1 MKKLLIYSVVL
12 VVGVLAV
19 YLLAPQSSV
28 SPREDYEHFLN
39 HHPFAKI
46 LAAAREES
54 EEEGESEGEN
64 EADSPEKALLQDY
77 LRTMDP
83 AIKSPTPLVLL
94 PLNERTAG
102 FRDGKQV
109 GARTQATSLS
119 TATVWT
125 ERGPSTVGGRT
136 RALMFDPNDP
146 TNKKVW
152 AAGVSGG
159 LWYNG
164 DITSATSSWKKV
176 DDLWDNLAISCI
188 ASDPVNKNIFYVGTG
203 ELEWIVRGGGIWKT
217 SNGGSTWTRLTN
229 TQNFLEVRDIVVRNE
244 NGVGVVYAGVK
255 PGFGKDNPT
264 YSGGLFRSADGGIT
278 WAQVL
283 PLAQGSTQYTNLP
296 TDIAIA
302 ADNSIWVG
310 TAKHFWE
317 TGANSTIY
325 KSSTGLAGSWT
336 AMSAFTASNLK
347 FTGQIQLGI
356 APSNP
361 STVYAAI
368 EEKGKIGGIFIST
381 NAGTTWSGLTLPVAA
396 DTGIPV
402 ADFTRGQA
410 FWDLTLGVHPTDP
423 NTCLIGG
430 VDLYMTSNAGGAW
443 TQISKWSNGP
453 NMNTL
458 TCSLV
463 HADQHTIIFRPNFP
477 NEVAVAN
484 DGGVFYATNI
494 TTSATSSVFGARN
507 LNYNVTQFYSAALHP
522 TLSNFMLGGTQD
534 NGTPKFTLPGFGTT
548 VDVYGGDGAM
558 CFIDQLTP
566 NYQIA
571 SYTYNVIGLSSDGGN
586 TFNTKLIDDNKN
598 GNFINVGDYDNNLK
612 ALFTA
617 RSTTAIY
624 RVSNVTTTR
633 DVDSIKMNLGTMASA
648 FRVSPY
654 STTVSNLYVGTQAG
668 RLFKVA
674 GATSAGPVITE
685 LTGPLFG
692 TGSISCISFGASES
706 QMIVTFFNYGVI
718 NIWETRNGGGT
729 WVNRE
734 GNLPNMPVR
743 WAEYHPQSFDQ
754 AYIATELGVWSTDN
768 INVSSPVWTS
778 TNGGLANVRT
788 DMLRVRKKD
797 GTLMASTHGRG
808 VFTALIP
815 SNLDQTLQFPV
826 IAKKTF
832 GDPSFK
838 INVKASSSLPITSLT
853 SSNPSILSITD
864 STATIKG
871 AGTVTLTTTQSGNA
885 VFKAA
890 TMDQSLTVNKAANTI
905 TFTTIPTKTLGDPA
919 FDLTVTSNSTLPISL
934 SVNNDKVTFSGSQ
947 VTIVKAG
954 SVTINADQSGNANY
968 NAATRVSQT
977 FCVNPTKP
985 LVAVSGADP
994 SAPLL
999 TSNATSG
1006 NQWFLNGTTLAG
1018 GNIPAITVSAPG
1030 IYKVQVT
1037 IDQCSSAFS
1046 EDRIYIITG
1055 DRLASAG
1062 PLKIIIYP
1070 NPASDWIAVTIPE
1083 SEGKKTVAV
1092 YQMDGKRLDFIETMG
1107 YEARFS
1113 IKEYPEGPYLLQ
1125 VVTQKG
1131 NQVERFVRKQD

>member
-1 MKKLLIYSVVL
+1 MKKLLIHSVVL

-19 YLLAPQSSV
+19 YLLAPHASV

-310 TAKHFWE
+310 TTKHFWE

-336 AMSAFTASNLK
+336 AISTFTASNLK

-381 NAGTTWSGLTLPVAA
+381 NAGTTWSGLALPVAA

-410 FWDLTLGVHPTDP
+410 SWDLTLGVHPSDP

-430 VDLYMTSNAGGAW
+430 VDLYMTTNAGGAW
-443 TQISKWSNGP
+443 TQISKWSNNP

-463 HADQHTIIFRPNFP
+463 HADQHTIIFRPGFP
-477 NEVAVAN
+477 NEVVVAN

-522 TLSNFMLGGTQD
+522 TLTNFMLGGTQD

-571 SYTYNVIGLSSDGGN
+571 SYTYNVI
-586 TFNTKLIDDNKN
+586 I
-598 GNFINVGDYDNNLK
+598 
-612 ALFTA
+612 
-617 RSTTAIY
+617 
-624 RVSNVTTTR
+624 
-633 DVDSIKMNLGTMASA
+633 
-648 FRVSPY
+648 
-654 STTVSNLYVGTQAG
+654 
-668 RLFKVA
+668 
-674 GATSAGPVITE
+674 
-685 LTGPLFG
+685 
-692 TGSISCISFGASES
+692 
-706 QMIVTFFNYGVI
+706 
-718 NIWETRNGGGT
+718 
-729 WVNRE
+729 
-734 GNLPNMPVR
+734 
-743 WAEYHPQSFDQ
+743 
-754 AYIATELGVWSTDN
+754 
-768 INVSSPVWTS
+768 
-778 TNGGLANVRT
+778 
-788 DMLRVRKKD
+788 
-797 GTLMASTHGRG
+797 
-808 VFTALIP
+808 
-815 SNLDQTLQFPV
+815 
-826 IAKKTF
+826 
-832 GDPSFK
+832 
-838 INVKASSSLPITSLT
+838 
-853 SSNPSILSITD
+853 
-864 STATIKG
+864 
-871 AGTVTLTTTQSGNA
+871 
-885 VFKAA
+885 
-890 TMDQSLTVNKAANTI
+890 
-905 TFTTIPTKTLGDPA
+905 
-919 FDLTVTSNSTLPISL
+919 
-934 SVNNDKVTFSGSQ
+934 
-947 VTIVKAG
+947 
-954 SVTINADQSGNANY
+954 
-968 NAATRVSQT
+968 
-977 FCVNPTKP
+977 
-985 LVAVSGADP
+985 
-994 SAPLL
+994 
-999 TSNATSG
+999 
-1006 NQWFLNGTTLAG
+1006 
-1018 GNIPAITVSAPG
+1018 
-1030 IYKVQVT
+1030 
-1037 IDQCSSAFS
+1037 
-1046 EDRIYIITG
+1046 
-1055 DRLASAG
+1055 
-1062 PLKIIIYP
+1062 
-1070 NPASDWIAVTIPE
+1070 
-1083 SEGKKTVAV
+1083 
-1092 YQMDGKRLDFIETMG
+1092 
-1107 YEARFS
+1107 
-1113 IKEYPEGPYLLQ
+1113 
-1125 VVTQKG
+1125 
-1131 NQVERFVRKQD
+1131 